1 MSNYQC
7 HINAN
12 TAFILSELFAST
24 SVHVTHQVVKIIK
37 SQQLTAGQAVP
48 EGEDAWQKCW
58 VLNWLD
64 VHASQKGCFDSD
76 CISASWGRQCFT
88 SQFHQQIHSC
98 TYQTLA
104 STRISKTH
112 WPLTD
117 TQHRHLCVEEGKLW
131 GKERRKHSTI
141 CRKLYNLELKNQN
154 SQLREEINTRRRMG
168 YFW

>member
-12 TAFILSELFAST
+12 TAFILSELFASI

-48 EGEDAWQKCW
+48 EGEDAWQKCC

-76 CISASWGRQCFT
+76 CISASRGT
-88 SQFHQQIHSC
+88 VFHFSISSADSLMHLSDPFKYPNLQD
-98 TYQTLA
+98 TLA
-104 STRISKTH
+104 SDSYTA
-112 WPLTD
+112 
-117 TQHRHLCVEEGKLW
+117 QACLC
-131 GKERRKHSTI
+131 
-141 CRKLYNLELKNQN
+141 
-154 SQLREEINTRRRMG
+154 
-168 YFW
+168 